1 MNYYEFQNRQKMLK
15 QFEKHEFLPYTVT
28 EMALRHKE
36 QCKKP
41 DIKNIYH
48 VSLFLQSSGT
58 GKTPVWLRLVKIAVL
73 GWGRQTSP

>member
-15 QFEKHEFLPYTVT
+15 QFKKHEFLPYTVT

-41 DIKNIYH
+41 DIKDIYH
-48 VSLFLQSSGT
+48 ASLFL
-58 GKTPVWLRLVKIAVL
+58 
-73 GWGRQTSP
+73 